1 MTETAPKLNPAM
13 FDMNIEKGNQI
24 LVALGKVMKSITGIS
39 KNNRSTGQFSFAYRG
54 IDDVM
59 NELHDLFAE
68 NDVLIMP
75 NLIEHTMEKQTNA
88 KGRTQ
93 YHHFA
98 TFKFAFIAS
107 DGSFLISGNAK
118 GECLESGDKGLGKC
132 QSYALKNLLLQ
143 MFLIPTD
150 DKSRDPDAFTP
161 QLGTTQN
168 VTNQRNNQ
176 GNGNRGNQQR
186 NGSNRGQGNRQQNA
200 NNGQNNRGA
209 DRGNQQPQ
217 GQGFNGQKVNGG
229 QLSALINLASQV
241 NVSQEQMEQKAGK
254 PMDQWNANE
263 YQKMKQ
269 GITSMLAG
277 MNNNQQGN
285 K

>member
-1 MTETAPKLNPAM
+1 MTENAPQLNAAM
-13 FDMNIEKGNQI
+13 FDINIEKGSGV
-24 LVALGKVMKSITGIS
+24 LVSLGKVMKSITGIS
-39 KNNRSTGQFSFAYRG
+39 KNNRSSGQFSFAYRG

-59 NELHDLFAE
+59 NELHDLFAN

-75 NLIEHTMEKQTNA
+75 NLIEHTMEKQQNA

-107 DGSFLISGNAK
+107 DGSHLISGNAK

-161 QLGTTQN
+161 QLGNTQN

-186 NGSNRGQGNRQQNA
+186 NGSNRGQGNRNPQA
-200 NNGQNNRGA
+200 GQPSG
-209 DRGNQQPQ
+209 RGNQQPQ
-217 GQGFNGQKVNGG
+217 GQGFNGQPVNGQ

-241 NVSQEQMEQKAGK
+241 NVSQEQMEKKVKK

-269 GITSMLAG
+269 GITTMLAG

-285 K
+285 Q

>member
-150 DKSRDPDAFTP
+150 DKTRDPDHFTP
-161 QLGTTQN
+161 QLGNNQN

-176 GNGNRGNQQR
+176 GHGNNGNQQR
-186 NGSNRGQGNRQQNA
+186 NGSNRQQGNRNPQAGNQGN
-200 NNGQNNRGA
+200 NRSNQPNGQA
-209 DRGNQQPQ
+209 
-217 GQGFNGQKVNGG
+217 GQGFNQQPVNGQ

-241 NVSQEQMEQKAGK
+241 NVSQEQMEQKANK
-254 PMDQWNANE
+254 PMDQWNMRE

-285 K
+285 Q